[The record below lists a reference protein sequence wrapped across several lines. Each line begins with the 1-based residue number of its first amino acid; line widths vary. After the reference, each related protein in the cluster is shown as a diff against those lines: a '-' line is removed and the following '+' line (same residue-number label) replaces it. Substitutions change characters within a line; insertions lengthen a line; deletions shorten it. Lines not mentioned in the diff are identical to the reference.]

1 MPGKPFPHP
10 FGRARL
16 DLKQGVRQGDSGRKL
31 DEHVDVVLHPADLV
45 YEYFLLMADPCEI
58 CPRSR
63 LFFFGN
69 QFESVF
75 CAENNVDEILNK
87 RVSQWTY
94 LWTEYSTEVVN
105 SCVAPEGA
113 LTFFNPYPRL
123 RRGLTCYRALKALP

>member
-1 MPGKPFPHP
+1 M
-10 FGRARL
+10 
-16 DLKQGVRQGDSGRKL
+16 
-31 DEHVDVVLHPADLV
+31 DVILHAADLV
-45 YEYFLLMADPCEI
+45 DVYLLLMADCRKI
-58 CPRSR
+58 RPRSR

-75 CAENNVDEILNK
+75 CAENNVDGILNE
-87 RVSQWTY
+87 RVSQWSY
-94 LWTEYSTEVVN
+94 LRTEYSTEVVN